1 MHKVPLFTFNCK
13 HGVHGVQ
20 YRYRNSLRG
29 IESLSGEL
37 TISKMFYLLSEKR
50 STYEGK
56 RANSYREYHFRRA
69 SFSGKQTKV
78 TTFVSLVNR
87 VVNSPGVSNPRS
99 HMRQCTCVKVI
110 NLLVPPFV
118 DWSTD

>member
-1 MHKVPLFTFNCK
+1 M
-13 HGVHGVQ
+13 HGVQ

-56 RANSYREYHFRRA
+56 RANSYNLKEPRVQE
-69 SFSGKQTKV
+69 SKTKV
-78 TTFVSLVNR
+78 KTVVSFVNR
-87 VVNSPGVSNPRS
+87 VANSPGVSNPLV
-99 HMRQCTCVKVI
+99 TCVSAHVLK
-110 NLLVPPFV
+110 
-118 DWSTD
+118 